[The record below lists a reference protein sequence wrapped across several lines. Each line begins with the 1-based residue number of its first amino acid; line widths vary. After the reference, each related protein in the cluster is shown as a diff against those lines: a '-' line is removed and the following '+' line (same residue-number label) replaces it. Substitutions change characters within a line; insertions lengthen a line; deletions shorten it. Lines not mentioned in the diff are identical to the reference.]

1 MSRWAR
7 VVAVCALTL
16 ASAGCLRYDA
26 QLQVDAAGTVSGQLV
41 VAFRAELSTNL
52 AQRFEVPPLIRDKVA
67 VAPYEADGYVGST
80 VSFDRL
86 SMDEVGALFGGGQR
100 TGATVRLSMTRT
112 GDEVSVTGSAF
123 FPDLSMLGGS
133 NDGFDAR
140 IALSFTGASTVN
152 ANGTVAGQDVTW
164 SPQPGT
170 LLPLSAHAVYPAAT
184 ETATV
189 TGPASSGVSPA
200 LFIGVCAVL
209 AGVVVLLLAQLLRRR
224 PAVAAYPPASPA
236 VRPARPAARTA
247 ALPAP
252 PGALPTPPGVPPAW
266 PAIPPAWPAIPPAWP
281 AVPPGPYA
289 DPYPTVPSGPGLS
302 PENTLRLPT
311 VPLPDDPGPSYRH
324 DQPGW

>member
-236 VRPARPAARTA
+236 VRPARRPAHAARRPA
-247 ALPAP
+247 RLARHSARVARHSARVARRSARAL
-252 PGALPTPPGVPPAW
+252 
-266 PAIPPAWPAIPPAWP
+266 
-281 AVPPGPYA
+281 
-289 DPYPTVPSGPGLS
+289 
-302 PENTLRLPT
+302 R
-311 VPLPDDPGPSYRH
+311 
-324 DQPGW
+324 